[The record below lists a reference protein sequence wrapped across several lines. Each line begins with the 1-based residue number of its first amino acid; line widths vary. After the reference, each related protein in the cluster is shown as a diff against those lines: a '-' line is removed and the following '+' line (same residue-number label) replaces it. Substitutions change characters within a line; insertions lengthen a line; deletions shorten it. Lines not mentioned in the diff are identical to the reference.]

1 MRLRLRVKKLNIKP
15 TSWIR
20 VIGVAHP
27 RQDSRSRSFHFGHF
41 YTSIMV
47 CFFCNFDQCRHLFPL
62 SLYKKDCKKVELDMF
77 VKVFLSILFT
87 ATYGHYGL
95 YGPMFAYKCE
105 WVYLFQRCIS
115 AGEEIPDYLE
125 RYERSLWNSLA
136 VRNFWSNRPKLK
148 FVLQPNS
155 SPLKKEREIAS
166 WSRQM
171 IFETFIYFLLQLN
184 SDQTSAR
191 SEISKFIRLAVLP
204 LTVSWNE
211 IL

>member
-1 MRLRLRVKKLNIKP
+1 MDSGYRGGSSSSGFPKSKL
-15 TSWIR
+15 
-20 VIGVAHP
+20 
-27 RQDSRSRSFHFGHF
+27 SFWSFLYINYGLL
-41 YTSIMV
+41 
-47 CFFCNFDQCRHLFPL
+47 FCNFDQCRHLFSL

-136 VRNFWSNRPKLK
+136 VRNFWSNKPKLK
-148 FVLQPNS
+148 FALQPNS

-166 WSRQM
+166 WSIQM

-191 SEISKFIRLAVLP
+191 SEISKFIRLP